1 MTAAEQDQ
9 QRIEQNVQRTVGQAA
24 LKKIGGIVDADL
36 QQEVADARSLRVFLR
51 YGWLVLLLAAAL
63 LAHYLGVI

>member
-9 QRIEQNVQRTVGQAA
+9 QRIEQNVQRTVGHAA

-36 QQEVADARSLRVFLR
+36 QKEAAGASLLRAFLQ
-51 YGWLVLLLAAAL
+51 YGWLVLLAAAAL